1 MALTLAREQPLA
13 PLLAAFRRAAPTFV
27 SEIRL
32 FDLYQGEGLPEGQK
46 SLAFR
51 IVMQDTERTLADAEA
66 DAVVASLVEV
76 SKEFGGALR
85 S

>member
-1 MALTLAREQPLA
+1 
-13 PLLAAFRRAAPTFV
+13 
-27 SEIRL
+27 
-32 FDLYQGEGLPEGQK
+32 
-46 SLAFR
+46 
-51 IVMQDTERTLADAEA
+51 MQDTERTLADAEA